1 MPLVCFQCGKEG
13 HFAQNCLQ
21 CCFNANA
28 ATLEEPQYQIDSYL
42 TEQQEEPESHI
53 TCLKA
58 ELNMMMTEDR
68 ERLAM
73 EMGTDEDFP
82 SA

>member
-1 MPLVCFQCGKEG
+1 V
-13 HFAQNCLQ
+13 
-21 CCFNANA
+21 NA
-28 ATLEEPQYQIDSYL
+28 ATLEEPQYQINLYP
-42 TEQQEEPESHI
+42 TKQQEKPEGCI

-58 ELNMMMTEDR
+58 ELNAMMTEDR
-68 ERLAM
+68 EQLAK